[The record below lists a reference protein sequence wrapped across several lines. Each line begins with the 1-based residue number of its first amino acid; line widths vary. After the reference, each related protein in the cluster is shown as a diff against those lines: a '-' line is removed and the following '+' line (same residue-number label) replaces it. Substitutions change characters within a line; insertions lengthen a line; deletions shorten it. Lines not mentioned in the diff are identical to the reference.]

1 MKQLFPHLRDI
12 TIVLFGNL
20 LYACGIAL
28 FVLPGGLI
36 TGGTTGI
43 ALFVNHVTNI
53 PISTFVFLFNT
64 IMFLLGLFILGKK
77 FAATTAI
84 STFCYPLWL
93 GFIQN
98 LIGNYII
105 TDDPVLCMIFGG
117 FLIGASLGLVIR
129 SGASTGGMDIPPLVL
144 NKLFHIP
151 ISAMLY
157 VFDLLILLLQAFHCS
172 GEEILY
178 GILLVLVYTIVLEN
192 FLMMGTSK
200 VEVKVVSQKSDEIRK
215 AILTQIDRGVTLLE
229 GRTGYLQ
236 QDTEVLFS
244 VVSTRE
250 LSRTRRL
257 IHNIDSSAFLVISR
271 VTEVRGR
278 GFTEDKEYK

>member
-98 LIGNYII
+98 LIGDYII

>member
-1 MKQLFPHLRDI
+1 MKAIYPHLRDI
-12 TIVLFGNL
+12 FIVLIGNL

-28 FVLPGGLI
+28 FVLPGGLM

-43 ALFVNHVTNI
+43 ALFVNHLSDI
-53 PISTFVFLFNT
+53 PISTFVLIFNT
-64 IMFLLGLFILGKK
+64 VMFLLGFFILGKK

-93 GFIQN
+93 QLVQELAGD
-98 LIGNYII
+98 YVI
-105 TDDPVLCMIFGG
+105 TKDPVLCMIFGG
-117 FLIGASLGLVIR
+117 LLIGASLGLVIR

-151 ISAMLY
+151 VSVMLY
-157 VFDLLILLLQAFHCS
+157 VFDLLILLLQAFHCT

-178 GILLVLVYTIVLEN
+178 GILLVLVYTMVLDK
-192 FLMMGTSK
+192 FLMIGTSK
-200 VEVKVVSQKSDEIRK
+200 MEIKVVSQKSDEIRH
-215 AILTQIDRGVTLLE
+215 AILEQIDRGVTLLD

-236 QDTEVLFS
+236 QETEVLLS

-257 IHNIDSSAFLVISR
+257 IHSIDSSAFLIISR

-278 GFTEDKEYK
+278 GFTQDKEYK